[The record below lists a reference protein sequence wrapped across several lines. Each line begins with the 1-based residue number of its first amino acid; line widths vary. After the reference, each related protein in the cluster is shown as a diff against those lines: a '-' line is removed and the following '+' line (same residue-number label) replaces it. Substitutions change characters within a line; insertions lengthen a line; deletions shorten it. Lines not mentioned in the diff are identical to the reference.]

1 MSHGQ
6 NMGSMWYT
14 VTRSSAPH
22 NHNGILENED
32 VNPYKS
38 IDDHAPIWA
47 IYHLVTIVSTWA
59 TSHQKLQEMADSRD
73 PIFMLKIYFHFAD
86 ANLSEGMVSNPT
98 D

>member
-38 IDDHAPIWA
+38 IDDHAPIWETNPC
-47 IYHLVTIVSTWA
+47 L
-59 TSHQKLQEMADSRD
+59 DRD
-73 PIFMLKIYFHFAD
+73 TYITLYNHI
-86 ANLSEGMVSNPT
+86 
-98 D
+98 